1 MTRVI
6 MLQGP
11 YYGQALDIA
20 PASATAGKADLW
32 AKPFSDGYPIQTG
45 NSNPKAKPPASYD
58 AWVAA
63 GMPQTDPVTG
73 AVVLLTKANPAVL
86 TLSTPDFAKFAD
98 GDRVKFSGTT
108 VPAIHGPTYTL
119 SSPNGTN
126 HTFVVTGL
134 DLAGQAADLT
144 AGTVTKV

>member
-11 YYGQALDIA
+11 FMGRALDIA

-32 AKPFSDGYPIQTG
+32 AVPLSDGYPVQTG

-73 AVVLLTKANPAVL
+73 AVVLLTKANPSVL
-86 TLSTPDFAKFAD
+86 TLSTPDFAKFVT
-98 GDRVKFSGTT
+98 GDKVKFSGTG

-119 SSPNGTN
+119 GVANGTN
-126 HTFVVTGL
+126 KTFVVTGL
-134 DLAGQAADLT
+134 DLSGQPADLAT
-144 AGTVTKV
+144 GTVTKV